1 MSQRLVKCYGEECV
15 AAGIK
20 HELLGISRPS
30 TYQLAHRAD
39 FPVVHLGGRMLVP
52 LEQLKQWL
60 EDQRQQANDA
70 SNG

>member
-1 MSQRLVKCYGEECV
+1 MSSKLLLSSTEVS
-15 AAGIK
+15 
-20 HELLGISRPS
+20 ELLGMSRPS
-30 TYQLAHRAD
+30 TYGLAHRAD
-39 FPVVHLGGRMLVP
+39 FPVVQLGGRMLVP